1 MRRIGVFCG
10 ANAGNRPVYLQA
22 AWRLG
27 ELLSARGLA
36 LVYGG
41 GHVGMMGALAD
52 AVLGAGGEVIGVI
65 PQALVEKELAHTGLS
80 ELQVVDTMHQR
91 KARMADLADG
101 FAALPGAYGTGDEL
115 FEILTWAQLGMHQKP
130 IGLLNTAGYFDSLLT
145 WVEHTVAEGFMKPAH
160 QQLLLEA
167 KEPEELLDRLLSY
180 RPRGATPKWIQ
191 AGDR

>member
-1 MRRIGVFCG
+1 
-10 ANAGNRPVYLQA
+10 
-22 AWRLG
+22 
-27 ELLSARGLA
+27 
-36 LVYGG
+36 
-41 GHVGMMGALAD
+41 
-52 AVLGAGGEVIGVI
+52 
-65 PQALVEKELAHTGLS
+65 
-80 ELQVVDTMHQR
+80 MHQR